1 MEQQPVLAFTP
12 YQKFLIAI
20 LSLLQFTVILDFM
33 VLSPLGD
40 ILMKT
45 LDMTPSNFGL
55 VVSSYA
61 FSAGGSGILA
71 AGFADK
77 YDRKKLLLFFYA
89 GFMAGTLFCAVA
101 NSFEMLLAARIITG
115 LFGGVIGSISM
126 AIIADLFAIN
136 QRGRVMGFV
145 QMAFAASQVLGIPIG
160 LYFANLWGWHAVFLM
175 IVLLAALIGLAVLLK
190 MKPVNR
196 HLALQ
201 SNDNAFQHLWNALS
215 NKTYQT
221 GFLAIAFLSIG
232 GFMLMPFSSAYLIN
246 NIHLRQ
252 AELPLIFLIT
262 GLSSIVIMPIVGR
275 LSDRVNKFGLFTGG
289 SLLAIVMVVIY
300 TSLPPV
306 PLWEVIV
313 INVLMFMGIMSRM
326 IPANI
331 LSTGLPDMKDRGAY
345 MSITASLQQMAGGLA
360 AVGAGLI
367 VTQAGRNSPLAN
379 YHVLGYVVSAA
390 FLACIFFV
398 YRIYILVNKRAKGD
412 YQASSSNSQ
421 LTPNQATALS
431 D

>member
-1 MEQQPVLAFTP
+1 MEQQPVLAFTA
-12 YQKFLIAI
+12 YQKFLIAV
-20 LSLLQFTVILDFM
+20 LALLQFTVILDFM

-45 LDMTPSNFGL
+45 LNMTPSNFGL

-61 FSAGGSGILA
+61 FSAGASGIMA

-77 YDRKKLLLFFYA
+77 YDRKTLLLFFYV
-89 GFMAGTLFCAVA
+89 GFIAGTLFCAVA

-126 AIIADLFAIN
+126 AIVADLFTIN
-136 QRGRVMGFV
+136 QRGRVMGFI

-160 LYFANLWGWHAVFLM
+160 LYFANMWGWHAVFLM
-175 IVLLAALIGLAVLLK
+175 IVLLAILIGLAVLVK
-190 MKPVNR
+190 MKPVDK

-201 SNDNAFQHLWNALS
+201 STDNAFQHLWNALS

-221 GFLAIAFLSIG
+221 GFLAVAFLSIG
-232 GFMLMPFSSAYLIN
+232 GFMLMPSGSAYLIN
-246 NIHLRQ
+246 NIHLKQ
-252 AELPLIFLIT
+252 AQLPLIFLVT
-262 GLSSIVIMPIVGR
+262 GLSSIIIMPIVGR
-275 LSDRVNKFGLFTGG
+275 LSDRINKFGLFTGG
-289 SLLAIVMVVIY
+289 SLLAIVMVLIY

-306 PLWEVIV
+306 PVWEVMV
-313 INVLMFMGIMSRM
+313 INVIMFMGIMSRM

-367 VTQAGRNSPLAN
+367 VTQTGHNGPLAN
-379 YHVLGYVVSAA
+379 YHVLGYVVSGA
-390 FLACIFFV
+390 FIACIFFV
-398 YRIYILVNKRAKGD
+398 YRIYVLVNQRVKETSPVTDINKQLATN
-412 YQASSSNSQ
+412 QTIAS
-421 LTPNQATALS
+421 LE
-431 D
+431 

>member
-1 MEQQPVLAFTP
+1 MEQNPALPFSA

-20 LSLLQFTVILDFM
+20 LALLQFTVILDFM

-45 LDMTPSNFGL
+45 LHMTPANFGL

-61 FSAGGSGILA
+61 FSAGASGILA

-77 YDRKKLLLFFYA
+77 YDRKKLLLFFYV
-89 GFMAGTLFCAVA
+89 GFIAGTLFCALS
-101 NSFEMLLAARIITG
+101 NSFEMLLAARILTG

-126 AIIADLFAIN
+126 AIVADVFAIN
-136 QRGRVMGFV
+136 QRGRVMGFI
-145 QMAFAASQVLGIPIG
+145 QMAFAVSQVLGIPVG
-160 LYFANLWGWHAVFLM
+160 LYFANLWNWHAVFLM
-175 IVLLAALIGLAVLLK
+175 IVVLAVLIGLAILLQ
-190 MKPVNR
+190 MKPVTR

-201 SNDNAFQHLWNALS
+201 SSDNAFQHLWNALT

-221 GFLAIAFLSIG
+221 GYLAVAFLSIG
-232 GFMLMPFSSAYLIN
+232 GFMLMPFGSAYLIN
-246 NIHLRQ
+246 NIHLKQ
-252 AELPLIFLIT
+252 AQLPFIFLIT
-262 GLSSIVIMPIVGR
+262 GLSSLIVMPVVGR
-275 LSDRVNKFGLFTGG
+275 LSDRIDKFKLFTAG
-289 SLLAIVMVVIY
+289 SLLAILMVIIY

-306 PLWEVIV
+306 PIWEIVV
-313 INVLMFMGIMSRM
+313 INVVMFMGIMSRM

-331 LSTGLPDMKDRGAY
+331 LSTSLPDLKDRGAY

-367 VTQAGRNSPLAN
+367 VTQADQHSPLAN
-379 YHVLGYVVSAA
+379 YNLLGYVVSVA
-390 FLACIFFV
+390 FLVCIYFV
-398 YRIYILVNKRAKGD
+398 YRMSILVRKQAKEATQTTDRALAD
-412 YQASSSNSQ
+412 SPVTT
-421 LTPNQATALS
+421 LI